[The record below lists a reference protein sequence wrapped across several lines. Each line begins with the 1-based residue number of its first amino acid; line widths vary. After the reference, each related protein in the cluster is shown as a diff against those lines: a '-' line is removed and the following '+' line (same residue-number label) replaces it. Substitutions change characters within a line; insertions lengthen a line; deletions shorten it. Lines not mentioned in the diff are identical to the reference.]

1 MRAVNAPPAICPT
14 CGWEGPAPGIHA
26 VESTGITFRGGT
38 VDCPACGGR
47 AEIASGTYDF
57 VGGVVRLA
65 RDANLTLADI
75 ARLRRAAKE
84 ARQSK
89 QAPEDFAAENPQLAP
104 IVNLIIQQAPGRE
117 WLAILVTVLTCIVGY
132 LQSAD
137 YHAEDEQ
144 RAAVHPPESTLVLS
158 DGQIKAIGEAVTVQ
172 LAPKPRTRLPQRSK
186 QPKRV
191 KRPGK
196 MYGKNKR
203 HR

>member
-1 MRAVNAPPAICPT
+1 MLSPMNAPPAICPT

-26 VESTGITFRGGT
+26 VESTGITFGGGT

-47 AEIASGTYDF
+47 AEIVSGTYDF

-75 ARLRRAAKE
+75 ARLRKAAKD
-84 ARQSK
+84 ARRAGQT
-89 QAPEDFAAENPQLAP
+89 PDDFAAENPQLAP

-117 WLAILVTVLTCIVGY
+117 WLAIVLTVLACIVGY
-132 LQSAD
+132 LQSAE

-144 RAAVHPPESTLVLS
+144 HAAHPPVSTLVLS

-172 LAPKPRTRLPQRSK
+172 LAPKSRTPAQRSK
-186 QPKRV
+186 QPKRT

-196 MYGKNKR
+196 TYGKNKR